1 MEDKSIVDILV
12 RLRDEDETKHLETL
26 LVILEHY
33 RTTASPE
40 YKELIEAELNR
51 LAEKIA
57 EVIKREK
64 EI

>member
-12 RLRDEDETKHLETL
+12 SLRDEDETKHLETL

-33 RTTASPE
+33 RTTATPRC
-40 YKELIEAELNR
+40 KELIEAELNR

-57 EVIKREK
+57 EAIKREK